1 MRLNRTCRT
10 SFDRDGEDQI
20 VPDKVSVRSKNKI
33 EHAIE
38 VSRGDHLTQND
49 TALFDD
55 GIIKKM
61 NGNTIPF
68 DSTSFD
74 YVINNQVMEHVKNLD
89 TVLTEIQR
97 VLKSDGVVVS
107 LFPH

>member
-1 MRLNRTCRT
+1 MRLNRTCRK
-10 SFDRDGEDQI
+10 SSNRIGEDQI

-38 VSRGDHLTQND
+38 VSRGDHLTQID

-55 GIIKKM
+55 GIFKKM

-68 DSTSFD
+68 DNASFD
-74 YVINNQVMEHVKNLD
+74 FLINNQVMEHVESLD
-89 TVLTEIQR
+89 IGLN
-97 VLKSDGVVVS
+97 
-107 LFPH
+107 